1 MPVATR
7 SFIEAGSSLA
17 RGSIALP
24 KDRFA
29 AVALPLKTVY
39 DLPAIDKGISL
50 QYRGF
55 GNIGTESPVKP
66 SSATIAALYELFL
79 VNNRIAQWSQFGVLA
94 ANVRKIYSSILY
106 AMLTG
111 QLARPITALS
121 AAHLTI
127 AE

>member
-1 MPVATR
+1 MVLWQP
-7 SFIEAGSSLA
+7 
-17 RGSIALP
+17 
-24 KDRFA
+24 
-29 AVALPLKTVY
+29 
-39 DLPAIDKGISL
+39 PAIVGYEGFSLNSVKRKPVEGRGKKSPKGHDIGIGKD
-50 QYRGF
+50 RGF

-94 ANVRKIYSSILY
+94 ANVRKIYSSVLY

>member
-1 MPVATR
+1 MLR
-7 SFIEAGSSLA
+7 FAGSAKRDHLGPSVSL
-17 RGSIALP
+17 RLMDGSL
-24 KDRFA
+24 
-29 AVALPLKTVY
+29 
-39 DLPAIDKGISL
+39 
-50 QYRGF
+50 RGF

-94 ANVRKIYSSILY
+94 ANVRKIYSSVLY

>member
-1 MPVATR
+1 M
-7 SFIEAGSSLA
+7 S
-17 RGSIALP
+17 
-24 KDRFA
+24 KRFA
-29 AVALPLKTVY
+29 LYHSVY
-39 DLPAIDKGISL
+39 L
-50 QYRGF
+50 RGF

-66 SSATIAALYELFL
+66 RQRLAALYELFL

-94 ANVRKIYSSILY
+94 ANVRKIYSSVLY

>member
-1 MPVATR
+1 MVGQGGFRDGLNLLETQP
-7 SFIEAGSSLA
+7 IQSSVP
-17 RGSIALP
+17 RIW
-24 KDRFA
+24 
-29 AVALPLKTVY
+29 
-39 DLPAIDKGISL
+39 
-50 QYRGF
+50 GF

-94 ANVRKIYSSILY
+94 ANVRKIYSSVLY